1 MISGRKVSVSKKDKA
16 KGMGKRPD
24 ETLRQRIIDSAW
36 ELFYE
41 KGYANTTIKEIIE
54 KAGTSKGGFYYYF
67 SQKDDLLNSLYVV
80 FDREYEKFYSSLDKS
95 QNAILQL
102 DLVNQYVCFFIDANV
117 SYELLTELYRS
128 QLDRRKQEAFLDP
141 NRYYFRMVR
150 EIIETGQKRG
160 EIRDDIDASTLS
172 QHILLLERG
181 ILINWCVRAGSYSLG
196 GKGNEDFRLYIAF
209 LKPES
214 K

>member
-1 MISGRKVSVSKKDKA
+1 MAAPEKKQIA
-16 KGMGKRPD
+16 AMGKRPD

-41 KGYANTTIKEIIE
+41 KGYANTTINEIIE

-67 SQKDDLLNSLYVV
+67 SQKDDLLNSLYVI
-80 FDREYEKFYSSLDKS
+80 FDREYEKFYTNLDKS

-128 QLDRRKQEAFLDP
+128 QLDRRKQEAFLNPD
-141 NRYYFRMVR
+141 RYYFRMVR

-160 EIRDDIDASTLS
+160 EIRDDIDAYTLS

-181 ILINWCVRAGSYSLG
+181 ILINWCVRAGDYLLG
-196 GKGNEDFRLYIAF
+196 SKGNEDFRLYTAF
-209 LKPES
+209 LKPDA